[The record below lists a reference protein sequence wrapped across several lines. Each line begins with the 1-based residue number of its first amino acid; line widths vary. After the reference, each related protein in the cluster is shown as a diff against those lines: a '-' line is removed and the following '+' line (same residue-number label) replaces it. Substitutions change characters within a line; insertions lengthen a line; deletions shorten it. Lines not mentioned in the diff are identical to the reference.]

1 MQWFFLF
8 IFKWTGHYSVSAVV
22 AVLLKITQLIE
33 SLIKKNAPCSLA
45 AAHQTWGFAALIFL
59 CVTQLWLKH
68 FGWTLG
74 NSVWHFLKNSWSLMA
89 KHEVVLMSK
98 WKRGTNRCLKRLFR
112 PVFARMEHMISESWR
127 RALLKLMRANELTF
141 PSIRWLSLIGTKRRK
156 LSLTQLTPSC

>member
-1 MQWFFLF
+1 MNAV
-8 IFKWTGHYSVSAVV
+8 IFPLYFQMNRPLLSAVV

-33 SLIKKNAPCSLA
+33 SLIKKNAPRSLA

-98 WKRGTNRCLKRLFR
+98 WKRLFR